1 MNSCLSYRDERIKN
15 GVASP
20 PLSIIVAI
28 VIPSLPFVRC
38 GKNQWRG
45 PRPAKGRGPLF
56 RSIRLSD
63 RQNDGVDIGAR
74 VGERPYGQI
83 VPFHPAIGGAAL
95 LDDPMKGTAAYR
107 ERVGQYVWTSV
118 AAVALQNKQQCRT
131 EREELRRQ

>member
-74 VGERPYGQI
+74 VGERPCGQF
-83 VPFHPAIGGAAL
+83 VPFHPAIVGASSEE
-95 LDDPMKGTAAYR
+95 R
-107 ERVGQYVWTSV
+107 RVGKECVSTCRSWWTP
-118 AAVALQNKQQCRT
+118 
-131 EREELRRQ
+131 

>member
-45 PRPAKGRGPLF
+45 PRPAKGRGPLL

-63 RQNDGVDIGAR
+63 RQNDGVVIGAR
-74 VGERPYGQI
+74 VGERPCGQI
-83 VPFHPAIGGAAL
+83 APFHPAIGGAAL
-95 LDDPMKGTAAYR
+95 LDDPIK
-107 ERVGQYVWTSV
+107 
-118 AAVALQNKQQCRT
+118 RT
-131 EREELRRQ
+131 VPLVRDKLRPLSPPPHQKDTGVHETTTL

>member
-74 VGERPYGQI
+74 VGERPCGQI
-83 VPFHPAIGGAAL
+83 VPFHP
-95 LDDPMKGTAAYR
+95 R
-107 ERVGQYVWTSV
+107 SEEHTSELPSLMRNSY
-118 AAVALQNKQQCRT
+118 AVFCWKKK
-131 EREELRRQ
+131 

>member
-56 RSIRLSD
+56 RRS
-63 RQNDGVDIGAR
+63 
-74 VGERPYGQI
+74 EE
-83 VPFHPAIGGAAL
+83 H
-95 LDDPMKGTAAYR
+95 
-107 ERVGQYVWTSV
+107 TSELQSLMRTSY
-118 AAVALQNKQQCRT
+118 AVFCLNKTKQPQKPKSPT
-131 EREELRRQ
+131 PKKFISNTHI

>member
-45 PRPAKGRGPLF
+45 PRPAKGHGPLF

-63 RQNDGVDIGAR
+63 RSTDGVDIGAR
-74 VGERPYGQI
+74 VGERPFGPTF
-83 VPFHPAIGGAAL
+83 PFHHALGGA
-95 LDDPMKGTAAYR
+95 TY
-107 ERVGQYVWTSV
+107 
-118 AAVALQNKQQCRT
+118 LQA
-131 EREELRRQ
+131 